1 MKKLLVIVFVLNF
14 SNNFSQVSFKIHP
27 GASFIKDD
35 LCEIVIGASI
45 SFQKENLIYSL
56 EFYSANEVGLFL
68 PDPPQYFNQLGV
80 LIGKKKNRIQYS
92 LGLTVFS
99 GEKRTTNR
107 GSTGGFFSTGLYN
120 SERFSSIGIASK
132 IGFDLIKN
140 KRFLMSIDLNTNLN
154 YKYSAFF
161 PVLSFGYNFNTE
173 YPKEIE
179 GIVVNNAQE
188 EKIAKEELARRKIQ
202 LQIKNQ
208 EQNLK

>member
-1 MKKLLVIVFVLNF
+1 MLNTFKMKKLLLILLCFPLLTLAQQTYVPDDNF
-14 SNNFSQVSFKIHP
+14 EQVSFKIHP

-107 GSTGGFFSTGLYN
+107 GNTGGFLSTGLYN
-120 SERFSSIGIASK
+120 SERFSNIGIASK

-161 PVLSFGYNFNTE
+161 PVLSFGYSFNKKKT
-173 YPKEIE
+173 
-179 GIVVNNAQE
+179 
-188 EKIAKEELARRKIQ
+188 
-202 LQIKNQ
+202 
-208 EQNLK
+208 